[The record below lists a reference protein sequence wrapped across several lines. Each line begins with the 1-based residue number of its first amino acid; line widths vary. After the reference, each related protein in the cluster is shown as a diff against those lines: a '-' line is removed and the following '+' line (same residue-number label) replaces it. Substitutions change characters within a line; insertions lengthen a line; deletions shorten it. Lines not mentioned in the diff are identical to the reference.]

1 MAHFTIGEAIKVINR
16 KTDQTLTYHHIAR
29 LCETRELQVCFK
41 WRAGNC
47 RLGMTD
53 GIRSDDSI
61 SETRLIAIRSLNFDG
76 ELYLTPSHRHDE
88 DAVFDAIENNSKD
101 PIEMQVVRQ
110 FGAKWQMLL
119 IRDVS
124 DKYLYDIDSKYKN
137 GWQLFDSPKYFF
149 EFEREEGASASYT
162 ITVDRLRIT
171 KTSLNAYIAK
181 TKAKPKKEIDKY
193 SPKKTRER
201 IEGLANYVL
210 SKEGSEGVT
219 KARLSAAIFEVIKDT
234 DHINNLKGDGERK
247 IRDWVTDLKEWG
259 KPKRPTNEE
268 AKQTKAFIEASF
280 DQWKIDEINRQN

>member
-16 KTDQTLTYHHIAR
+16 KTDQTLTYRHIAR

-53 GIRSDDSI
+53 GITSDDSI

-110 FGAKWQMLL
+110 FGSKWQMLL

-124 DKYLYDIDSKYKN
+124 DQYLYDIDSKYKN

-171 KTSLNAYIAK
+171 EASLNAYTESSLLEFVRVTLTPHKETIEVNQLPSLSDESINEIVLNILDENGGDSDLK
-181 TKAKPKKEIDKY
+181 TEAGIDEACRYAVYYYKVAGFELKY
-193 SPKKTRER
+193 ADIKRE
-201 IEGLANYVL
+201 LNQ
-210 SKEGSEGVT
+210 
-219 KARLSAAIFEVIKDT
+219 
-234 DHINNLKGDGERK
+234 K
-247 IRDWVTDLKEWG
+247 IRALKEL
-259 KPKRPTNEE
+259 KLM
-268 AKQTKAFIEASF
+268 
-280 DQWKIDEINRQN
+280 